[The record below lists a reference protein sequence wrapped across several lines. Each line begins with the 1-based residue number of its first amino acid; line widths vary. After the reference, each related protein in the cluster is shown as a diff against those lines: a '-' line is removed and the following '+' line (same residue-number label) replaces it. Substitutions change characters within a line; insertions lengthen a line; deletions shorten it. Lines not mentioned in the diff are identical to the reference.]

1 MVIVSR
7 VTPCCWA
14 ATGIATASSAAAA
27 ASSSLFMV
35 LLLWPVS
42 ALGKVIEQITA
53 FIVRGL
59 GFE

>member
-1 MVIVSR
+1 
-7 VTPCCWA
+7 
-14 ATGIATASSAAAA
+14 
-27 ASSSLFMV
+27 MV
-35 LLLWPVS
+35 LLLWPMS